1 MVVVI
6 RICFK
11 SDVESLYH
19 TLKPE
24 IDSQCDS
31 KIVCLVK
38 GQSIYWTNSVHILE

>member
-31 KIVCLVK
+31 KLLCLVK
-38 GQSIYWTNSVHILE
+38 GLSIYWRDSVHILD